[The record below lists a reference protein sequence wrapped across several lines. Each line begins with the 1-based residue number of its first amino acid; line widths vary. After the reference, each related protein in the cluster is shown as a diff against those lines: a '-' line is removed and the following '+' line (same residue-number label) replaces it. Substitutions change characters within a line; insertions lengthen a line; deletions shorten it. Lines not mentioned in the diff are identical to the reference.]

1 MDASKVADLI
11 INFVKKSNLNF
22 CIQESPFSLCI
33 NIRKSFIKNKDGK
46 NLEPSRDIL
55 FNNNEVTTTEKVKL
69 EEEKLFLKDS
79 NERLK
84 QELQKYYEKVQD
96 LNIKLDKS
104 EKENSEAVMVS
115 NNAVKEN
122 EKLKLL
128 IDKNMVATKALE
140 NENRDLQTRVKMM
153 QNVKLADHEA
163 FELKNKEFDSLKIKN
178 DELEAQVKDNIELRE
193 KLSEIENE
201 NLKLKDVLYGCCE
214 CGMYTCE
221 CDDFVNEQ
229 DDCSHTPL
237 NCVTPSQPSPPS
249 AASLEPGSFPW
260 TPPPTPPCVNC
271 GGVNFGPSPSSLCFG
286 CIPPLESRAPP
297 TSSHS
302 PSTTPPG
309 TPPQRM

>member
-69 EEEKLFLKDS
+69 EEEKSFLKDS
-79 NERLK
+79 NERLE

-140 NENRDLQTRVKMM
+140 NENRDLQNRV
-153 QNVKLADHEA
+153 
-163 FELKNKEFDSLKIKN
+163 
-178 DELEAQVKDNIELRE
+178 
-193 KLSEIENE
+193 
-201 NLKLKDVLYGCCE
+201 
-214 CGMYTCE
+214 
-221 CDDFVNEQ
+221 
-229 DDCSHTPL
+229 
-237 NCVTPSQPSPPS
+237 
-249 AASLEPGSFPW
+249 
-260 TPPPTPPCVNC
+260 
-271 GGVNFGPSPSSLCFG
+271 
-286 CIPPLESRAPP
+286 
-297 TSSHS
+297 
-302 PSTTPPG
+302 
-309 TPPQRM
+309 